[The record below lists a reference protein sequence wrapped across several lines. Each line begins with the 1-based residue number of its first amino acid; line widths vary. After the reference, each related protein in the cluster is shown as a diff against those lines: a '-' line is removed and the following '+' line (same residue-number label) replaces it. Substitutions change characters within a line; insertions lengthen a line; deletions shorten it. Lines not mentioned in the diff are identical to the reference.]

1 MNNGRRNIYISDEYW
16 NDLGRLAKLMDTTR
30 TKVIRET
37 LEQTVSTLKK
47 AFGGSLDLDKVD
59 MANYYRTMLLETS
72 KALSEV
78 ADTPGQVKKK

>member
-1 MNNGRRNIYISDEYW
+1 MKQYNLFMHEEVW
-16 NDLGRLAKLMDTTR
+16 KDLERLAALMGTTR
-30 TKVIRET
+30 SRVIRET

-72 KALSEV
+72 RALGQV
-78 ADTPGQVKKK
+78 ADMPGMQNKK